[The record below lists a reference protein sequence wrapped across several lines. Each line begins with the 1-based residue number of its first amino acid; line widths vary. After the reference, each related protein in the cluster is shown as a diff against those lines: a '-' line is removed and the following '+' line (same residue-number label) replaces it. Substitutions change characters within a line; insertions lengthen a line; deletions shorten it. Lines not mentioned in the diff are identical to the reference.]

1 MVSLIGILMQFRDF
15 VCYAKRSFSEAF
27 VWMAT
32 FLATVFLDVD
42 LGLLVGLIVSLLFLI
57 AWGYFPKIEL
67 IGVTEYDD
75 VFLQGDKFQKVE
87 LLKID

>member
-1 MVSLIGILMQFRDF
+1 MQFRDF

-75 VFLQGDKFQKVE
+75 VFLQGDKFQKVK
-87 LLKID
+87 LLKIKLG